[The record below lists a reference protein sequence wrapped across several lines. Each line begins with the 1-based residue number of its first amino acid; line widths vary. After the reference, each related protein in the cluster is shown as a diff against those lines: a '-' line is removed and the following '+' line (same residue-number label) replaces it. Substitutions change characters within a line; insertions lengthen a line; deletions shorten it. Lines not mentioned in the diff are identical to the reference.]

1 MIKGDTMGPLSEFDL
16 SSPEKAARVGNQL
29 IDELEQMSECFPNAA
44 KSRALGTQYG
54 TLDTDAVG

>member
-1 MIKGDTMGPLSEFDL
+1 MGPLSEFDL